1 MHIITS
7 EKLFVKGHREMIKI
21 KYKLLSFTAA
31 VTAFCVLLSFS
42 VNAKLYSEIA
52 VMGNT
57 VDLGLT
63 AGSACLMDSA
73 TGEILYEHNSHE
85 KLEPASVTKVMT
97 LLLAMEALDSGS
109 ISLDT
114 RICAS
119 MKAADMGGSQIWLEY
134 GEELTFDEMLKA
146 IVVVSANDCT
156 VALAEH
162 LAGSEE
168 AFVAMMNKRAVEL
181 SMNDTT
187 FLNSTGLPMEGHLTS
202 AHDIAIMTRE
212 LSKHKTIFNYT
223 TIWMDS
229 LRDGE
234 MGLSNTN
241 KLIRY
246 YKGAT
251 GMKTGFT
258 SSALYCLSATAS
270 RDNMDLIAT
279 VMKCK
284 TSDDRFENAKKLL
297 DYGFANFA
305 SFTSTVHE
313 LPDIT
318 VQSGV
323 EDHVKVEYSPVSVLL
338 TKNKLGKV
346 EETIQL
352 PEFIKAP
359 VKAGDNVG
367 EIIYSVGG
375 EIIAKSDITAA
386 NDVRKTGY
394 GDIMRKIFKKL
405 IMLK

>member
-1 MHIITS
+1 MKKIINRSLRHICIAVVFCT
-7 EKLFVKGHREMIKI
+7 LMT
-21 KYKLLSFTAA
+21 TA
-31 VTAFCVLLSFS
+31 SS
-42 VNAKLYSEIA
+42 AKLYSEIA

-85 KLEPASVTKVMT
+85 KLEPASVTKIMT
-97 LLLAMEALDSGS
+97 LLIAMEALDSGN
-109 ISLDT
+109 ITLDT
-114 RICAS
+114 KICAS

-168 AFVAMMNKRAVEL
+168 AFVALMNKRANEL

-187 FLNSTGLPMEGHLTS
+187 FLNSTGLPQDGHLTS
-202 AHDIAIMTRE
+202 AHDIAVMTRE

-241 KLIRY
+241 KLIRF

-305 SFTSTVHE
+305 SFTSEVKE
-313 LPDIT
+313 LPDIP
-318 VQSGV
+318 VKGGV
-323 EDHVKVEYSPVSVLL
+323 EDHVKIRYSSASALL
-338 TKNKLGKV
+338 TKNKTGNV
-346 EETIQL
+346 EEKAEL
-352 PEFIKAP
+352 PEFINAP
-359 VKAGDNVG
+359 VKEGDKIGEMVYYVG
-367 EIIYSVGG
+367 S
-375 EIIAKSDITAA
+375 EIIAKTDITAA
-386 NDVRKTGY
+386 TDVAKTGY